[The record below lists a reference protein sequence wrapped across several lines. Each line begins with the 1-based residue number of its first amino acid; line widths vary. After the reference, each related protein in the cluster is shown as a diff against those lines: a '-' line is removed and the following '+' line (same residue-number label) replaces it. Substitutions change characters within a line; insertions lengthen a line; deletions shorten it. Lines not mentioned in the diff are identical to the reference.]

1 MQSTSLRLPTR
12 SFAAKISLAYAT
24 VGVLWIVGSGW
35 LLHQLVHDQA
45 LEASIEMLK
54 GWGYVTVTALLLGLT
69 LDRYFRTIRESGQRL
84 RESEERYR
92 ALFDQAVEGV
102 MLMRADGTNIKVNA
116 AFARMHGYDHS
127 TEMESMALHDLD
139 TPACAPLDAERVRRV
154 ANGEVLTFE
163 VEHYRKDRSTFP
175 LSVTASRVN
184 LGEESYLLTFH
195 RDITERKQAEAAL
208 RESLLFRREAEK
220 IGHIGA
226 WKVNP
231 ATDFLYWTEGVYEI
245 IEAPLDYRP
254 GLEEGLK
261 SYDAESIPALRQA
274 LKTALQEGTPFV
286 LEAGVT
292 TMKGRHVWTEF
303 RGLGRIEEGEDAYV
317 MGTLQDVTER
327 KRLEDQIRQSQ
338 KLEAIGQLAGGV
350 AHDFNNLLTTI
361 LMQSTLEEARTDLPS
376 EIVEAFQ
383 DIRQAAELGASLTR
397 QLLLFSRRQIM
408 QPHIVDL
415 NDLVNN
421 LAKLLR
427 RIVGEDIQLKLDL
440 HTAPLWLYADPGML
454 DQVVMNFTINARDAM
469 PKGGSLTLTTDD
481 VRLDADQAR
490 QYVDA
495 IPGHY
500 ARLTVTDTGTGIP
513 PEILPRI
520 FEPFFTTKE
529 VGKGTGLGLATVFG
543 IVKQH
548 RGWLNVQS
556 TPGQG
561 TTFRVHL
568 PISPA
573 PQPQNTVSAQTKTPG
588 GSETILLVEDD
599 PAVRSAAQATLQHQG
614 YTVLVCD
621 HGIAAQAVS
630 RQYPD
635 TIDLLLTDIV
645 MPEGLYGRELAAQ
658 LVKERP
664 GLKVIY
670 MSGYNAEL
678 AGGELTLQTN
688 QRFLQKPFR
697 PNQLLALV
705 RSCLDNGRI
714 AERT

>member
-1 MQSTSLRLPTR
+1 MPESACSKTRLRAAAVPEQPTSLRLPTR
-12 SFAAKISLAYAT
+12 RSAAKIALAYT
-24 VGVLWIVGSGW
+24 VVGVVWIVGSGW
-35 LLHQLVHDQA
+35 LLHLLVHDQA
-45 LEASIEMLK
+45 LETGIEMVK
-54 GWGYVTVTALLLGLT
+54 GWGYVVVTGLLLGFT
-69 LDRYFRTIRESGQRL
+69 LDRFFRTIRESGQRI

-102 MLMRADGTNIKVNA
+102 MLMRTDGSDIKVND
-116 AFARMHGYDHS
+116 AFARMHGYDHPH
-127 TEMESMALHDLD
+127 EMASMGLYDLD
-139 TPACAPLDAERVRRV
+139 TPDSAPLCADRVRRV

-175 LSVTASRVN
+175 LSVTASRVE
-184 LGEESYLLTFH
+184 LGGESYLLTFH

-220 IGHIGA
+220 IGRIGA

-231 ATDFLYWTEGVYEI
+231 ATDFLYCTEGVYEI
-245 IEAPLDYRP
+245 IEMPLDYKP
-254 GLEEGLK
+254 GLAEGLK
-261 SYDAESIPALRQA
+261 FYDAEFVPALQQA
-274 LKTALQEGTPFV
+274 LQTALQDGTPFL
-286 LEAGVT
+286 LEARVT
-292 TMKGRHVWTEF
+292 SRTGRHVWTEV
-303 RGLGRIEEGEDAYV
+303 RGLARVEDGEDAYV

-327 KRLEDQIRQSQ
+327 KSLEDQIRQSQ

-361 LMQSTLEEARTDLPS
+361 LMQVDLEEARPGLHP
-376 EIVEAFQ
+376 EVAEAFQ
-383 DIRQAAELGASLTR
+383 NIRQAAERGASLTR

-421 LAKLLR
+421 LAKMLR

-440 HTAPLWLYADPGML
+440 HAAPLWLYADPGML
-454 DQVVMNFTINARDAM
+454 DQVIMNFTVNARDAM

-481 VRLDADQAR
+481 ICLDADQAR

-495 IPGHY
+495 TPGHY
-500 ARLTVTDTGTGIP
+500 ARLTVTDTGEGIP

-548 RGWLNVQS
+548 RGWLNVHS
-556 TPGQG
+556 TPSQG

-573 PQPQNTVSAQTKTPG
+573 PQPQVRAAAKTNPSG
-588 GSETILLVEDD
+588 GSETILL
-599 PAVRSAAQATLQHQG
+599 SAAPP
-614 YTVLVCD
+614 
-621 HGIAAQAVS
+621 
-630 RQYPD
+630 R
-635 TIDLLLTDIV
+635 
-645 MPEGLYGRELAAQ
+645 
-658 LVKERP
+658 
-664 GLKVIY
+664 
-670 MSGYNAEL
+670 
-678 AGGELTLQTN
+678 
-688 QRFLQKPFR
+688 
-697 PNQLLALV
+697 
-705 RSCLDNGRI
+705 
-714 AERT
+714 